1 MGEASAPAR
10 PDVAAQPEPAP
21 AETKKTYRVKT
32 DLDPNMI
39 VPVKNGFPGVLVYRS
54 RRTGELYRWQEFGAE
69 QDMELSEL
77 KTAKNS
83 CKEFFVNAWFL
94 IDDPEVLDWL
104 GVSQYYKHTL
114 SFDQFDAVL
123 FKDAD
128 SLKQAIDEMSNGQ
141 KRSLAYRAKQLIADN
156 TIDSLA
162 VIHVLEESLGVELIE
177 Y

>member
-1 MGEASAPAR
+1 MGEVSAPAQS
-10 PDVAAQPEPAP
+10 DVTVRIEPAP
-21 AETKKTYRVKT
+21 VEPERVYRVKR

-83 CKEFFVNAWFL
+83 CKEFFINAWFL

-114 SFDQFDAVL
+114 SLDKFDSVL
-123 FKDAD
+123 FEDAD
-128 SLKQAIDEMSNGQ
+128 SLKQAISEMSSGQ
-141 KRSLAYRAKQLIADN
+141 KRSLAYRAKQLIADK